1 MQTRDEGC
9 CEKYIERLTEEAYG
23 CTGGD
28 SGGGRQHETE
38 PILSRAGEGVG
49 RVASRVA
56 CIQHWG
62 GRGGECTGSHSAL
75 GGGYTHAYIR
85 GGGARGGG
93 HEGCLVPIIHEGL

>member
-62 GRGGECTGSHSAL
+62 RLTARS
-75 GGGYTHAYIR
+75 
-85 GGGARGGG
+85 GAPGKCAFLTKCAR
-93 HEGCLVPIIHEGL
+93 